1 MEYDSVY
8 SKSYNV
14 IFVSISLL
22 PNSFSYMTNK
32 STSNQHLGIWMTRIF
47 YITFPYHILNQVQL
61 TLGTKSIK
69 KSYRILLLFI
79 ITMLM
84 ITLVLQE
91 EISNPFFTKFE
102 TILLIIF
109 RLFLY
114 SLNILFL
121 LIRKKV
127 FYIIMIN
134 LDNRIIGSKL
144 K

>member
-1 MEYDSVY
+1 
-8 SKSYNV
+8 
-14 IFVSISLL
+14 
-22 PNSFSYMTNK
+22 MTNN

-47 YITFPYHILNQVQL
+47 YITFPYHLLNQVQL

-144 K
+144 KWSFFGCSSYAECCWLWTVIK